1 MPAEPAWST
10 SMMRRP
16 VLSLLLTIL
25 TLAAGAAA
33 QEPQAAPTALN
44 AADLQILLDR
54 AGFSCGVIDGQPGSN
69 TRKALAAFQ
78 EAYDLEVTGSPDA
91 VTLQNLQ
98 AASGGEPWIEY
109 TITPEDL
116 VGPFTPNI
124 PRDLV
129 EQAKL
134 PALGYAS
141 LLEMLSERFHA
152 TPDLLKASNPQAK
165 FAAAGEAI
173 RVPNVVRPAPVAP
186 AEAKD
191 VRIVV
196 SKQDRTLTVERG
208 TDVLFFA
215 PVSAGSQHDPLPLGE
230 WKVKGVARN
239 PDFKYNPALFWDA
252 DPSHS
257 KATIK
262 PGPNNPV
269 GVVWIDITKD
279 HYGIHGTPSP
289 EKIGKTESHGCVRLT
304 NWDAQTVAGLVKPGT
319 PVLFR

>member
-1 MPAEPAWST
+1 
-10 SMMRRP
+10 MRRHF
-16 VLSLLLTIL
+16 SILLLLLLIL
-25 TLAAGAAA
+25 PAIPVPAKAVLA
-33 QEPQAAPTALN
+33 ESPETAPKALN

-54 AGFSCGVIDGQPGSN
+54 AGFSSGVIDGQPGSN

-78 EAYDLEVTGSPDA
+78 EAYDLEVTGSADA
-91 VTLQNLQ
+91 LTLQNLQ
-98 AASGGEPWIEY
+98 AASGGEPWMDY
-109 TITPEDL
+109 ALTAEDL
-116 VGPFTPNI
+116 AGPFVANLPG
-124 PRDLV
+124 DLV

-134 PALGYAS
+134 PALGYTS
-141 LLEMLSERFHA
+141 PLEMLSERFHT
-152 TPDLLKASNPQAK
+152 TPNFLRAANPQAK
-165 FAAAGEAI
+165 FAAAGETI
-173 RVPNVVRPAPVAP
+173 RVPNVVRPVPVAP

-196 SKQDRTLTVERG
+196 SKESSTLTVERG

-215 PVSAGSQHDPLPLGE
+215 PVSAGSEHDPLPLGE

-239 PDFKYNPALFWDA
+239 PDFHYNPALFWDA

-269 GVVWIDITKD
+269 GVVWIDLTKD

-304 NWDAQTVAGLVKPGT
+304 NWDAMTVAGLVKPGT

>member
-1 MPAEPAWST
+1 
-10 SMMRRP
+10 MMRRLFVSP
-16 VLSLLLTIL
+16 LLIL
-25 TLAAGAAA
+25 VFAASSVA
-33 QEPQAAPTALN
+33 QPPEAPAGTPTALN

-91 VTLQNLQ
+91 LTLQNLQ
-98 AASGGEPWIEY
+98 AASGGEPWMDY
-109 TITPEDL
+109 VLTAEDL
-116 VGPFTPNI
+116 AGPFVPSL
-124 PRDLV
+124 PGDLE

-134 PALGYAS
+134 PALGYTS
-141 LLEMLSERFHA
+141 LLEMLSERFHS
-152 TPDLLKASNPQAK
+152 TPALLKASNPQAK
-165 FAAAGEAI
+165 FAAAGETI

-196 SKQDRTLTVERG
+196 SKEASTLTVERG

-215 PVSAGSQHDPLPLGE
+215 PVSAGSEHDPLPLGE

-239 PDFKYNPALFWDA
+239 PDFRYNPALFWDA
-252 DPSHS
+252 DPTHS

-289 EKIGKTESHGCVRLT
+289 EKVGKTESHGCVRLT
-304 NWDAQTVAGLVKPGT
+304 NWDAMTVAGLVKPGT
-319 PVLFR
+319 PILFR

>member
-1 MPAEPAWST
+1 MIRRLFLSPLLVILIFATASAARSSEAAE
-10 SMMRRP
+10 
-16 VLSLLLTIL
+16 
-25 TLAAGAAA
+25 AG
-33 QEPQAAPTALN
+33 PTALN

-91 VTLQNLQ
+91 LTLQNLQ
-98 AASGGEPWIEY
+98 AASGGEPWLEY
-109 TITPEDL
+109 VLTPEDL
-116 VGPFTPNI
+116 AGPFVPNL
-124 PRDLV
+124 PADLE

-134 PALGYAS
+134 PALGYTS
-141 LLEMLSERFHA
+141 PLEMLSERFHS
-152 TPDLLKASNPQAK
+152 TPDLLRASNPEAR
-165 FAAAGEAI
+165 FAAAGEKI
-173 RVPNVVRPAPVAP
+173 RVPNVVRPALEAP
-186 AEAKD
+186 GEAQD

-196 SKQDRTLTVERG
+196 SQEDSTLTVERG

-215 PVSAGSQHDPLPLGE
+215 PVSAGSRHDPLPLGE

-239 PDFKYNPALFWDA
+239 PDFHYNPALFWDA

-262 PGPNNPV
+262 PGPNNPA
-269 GVVWIDITKD
+269 GVVWVDITRD

-289 EKIGKTESHGCVRLT
+289 EKVGKTESHGCVRLT
-304 NWDAQTVAGLVKPGT
+304 NWDAMTVAGLVKPGT